1 MIAKDFIVVGD
12 EKVLEDFIA
21 LLFCSTV
28 GFCLWEWGRRWALL
42 KWHFSPLGV
51 IGSTVSGI
59 VNVSTHLKLLLTK
72 GVGSYKIISLF
83 TRCDKDILQR

>member
-1 MIAKDFIVVGD
+1 M
-12 EKVLEDFIA
+12 EKYWKISWFCYFAA
-21 LLFCSTV
+21 LLDSVCGS
-28 GFCLWEWGRRWALL
+28 GEEDGLLL
-42 KWHFSPLGV
+42 KWYFSPLGV

-59 VNVSTHLKLLLTK
+59 VNVCTHLKLLLTK